1 MAGVWVDNATPWL
14 ERVKDQKN
22 ELQPRFAFVKAL
34 LDQIDVTFEEVATSR
49 LPVCAADL
57 SEGAA
62 LVKVTA
68 DIHLLSDDEQ
78 EFKVDT
84 EYLFGDKTIMDAPVP
99 SVSAAVSYE
108 LRMWIVFNPFSSAVS
123 NMKINLKTSAFK
135 YKRIDF
141 TYHN

>member
-1 MAGVWVDNATPWL
+1 M
-14 ERVKDQKN
+14 
-22 ELQPRFAFVKAL
+22 
-34 LDQIDVTFEEVATSR
+34 
-49 LPVCAADL
+49 
-57 SEGAA
+57 
-62 LVKVTA
+62 KVTA